1 MHHKFREC
9 FLHVNVHK
17 LIPYKENTL
26 ALLPTKKHSAD
37 RRRLQVGYNI
47 FRRARHGGRA
57 A

>member
-1 MHHKFREC
+1 MD
-9 FLHVNVHK
+9 VHK

-37 RRRLQVGYNI
+37 HRLQVGYNI

>member
-9 FLHVNVHK
+9 FLHVDVHK

-37 RRRLQVGYNI
+37 RRLQVGYNI
-47 FRRARHGGRA
+47 FRRACRGGKA

>member
-1 MHHKFREC
+1 VHHKFREC
-9 FLHVNVHK
+9 FLHVDVHK

-37 RRRLQVGYNI
+37 RRLQVGYNI

>member
-1 MHHKFREC
+1 VHHKFREC
-9 FLHVNVHK
+9 FLHVDAHK

-37 RRRLQVGYNI
+37 RSLQVGYNI
-47 FRRARHGGRA
+47 FRPACHGGIA